1 MSNNKTLTVYDNIT
15 GKLLVGGNENSK
27 KVADLVAAGH
37 ISVEGKYDNKT
48 IWDFA
53 TSTVVPD
60 NDKIQEEIDYGNEV
74 EANTI
79 RKGEILTRLEEIYD
93 SPSDSAENINLLSE
107 FLRL

>member
-1 MSNNKTLTVYDNIT
+1 M
-15 GKLLVGGNENSK
+15 
-27 KVADLVAAGH
+27 
-37 ISVEGKYDNKT
+37 
-48 IWDFA
+48 
-53 TSTVVPD
+53 VPD